1 MTSRSGTGS
10 GNITGTLRHIYSDKL
25 SLEVKS
31 PSIDSVCKSSFIA
44 GLILTRD
51 YNFSFHYANSWER
64 QC

>member
-25 SLEVKS
+25 SLEVES
-31 PSIDSVCKSSFIA
+31 LSIDSICSWH
-44 GLILTRD
+44 
-51 YNFSFHYANSWER
+51 YFHRIDFDPIFFFFRYANSWER

>member
-25 SLEVKS
+25 SLEVGLL
-31 PSIDSVCKSSFIA
+31 SIDY
-44 GLILTRD
+44 ILRWYCFHRID
-51 YNFSFHYANSWER
+51 FDPIFFSFRYANSWER